1 MALPA
6 IAILWC
12 AVRTG
17 AIVRAI
23 LAFAIL
29 AGHGRPPIKNAPQ
42 MIAARRILFRH

>member
-12 AVRTG
+12 AVLAG

-29 AGHGRPPIKNAPQ
+29 ARHGRPPIKNAPQ
-42 MIAARRILFRH
+42 VIAARRTLLQH